1 MAREQQQ
8 EVAQNFRILFAS
20 KGSRSPGRVQD
31 HRVWRCYAGMTT
43 GRMTVTF
50 VRALVL
56 SLLVAGGL
64 SQPARAQGPAPD
76 LRADFNADGILDTA
90 VIQKTP
96 TAAHIEVWLSGRDH
110 PFYLLA
116 PESLDA
122 LRSADLTGD
131 GRTDLVAHS
140 ASGVLVWINTGTQF
154 LPVPVTDV
162 LSRGAVPLAGSS
174 PDNETQTPAASD
186 SDSDHTPSDL
196 SPALYLTPGGVARL
210 CTCTLDFAVPRRPVT
225 ASATRAPPASAR

>member
-1 MAREQQQ
+1 MTST
-8 EVAQNFRILFAS
+8 FA
-20 KGSRSPGRVQD
+20 
-31 HRVWRCYAGMTT
+31 
-43 GRMTVTF
+43 
-50 VRALVL
+50 RALVL
-56 SLLVAGGL
+56 SLLVTCGL

-110 PFYLLA
+110 PVYLLA
-116 PESLDA
+116 PEPLDT

-154 LPVPVTDV
+154 LPVPVTQV
-162 LSRGAVPLAGSS
+162 LKRGMVPLAGSA
-174 PDNETQTPAASD
+174 PDDETSSPAASD
-186 SDSDHTPSDL
+186 SDSDHTPPDL
-196 SPALYLTPGGVARL
+196 TPALHLSPGGVARL
-210 CTCTLDFAVPRRPVT
+210 CSCTLDLAVPRRPLT
-225 ASATRAPPASAR
+225 ASITRAPPASER

>member
-1 MAREQQQ
+1 
-8 EVAQNFRILFAS
+8 
-20 KGSRSPGRVQD
+20 
-31 HRVWRCYAGMTT
+31 
-43 GRMTVTF
+43 MTVTF
-50 VRALVL
+50 VRALIL
-56 SLLVAGGL
+56 GLLVTAGL

-116 PESLDA
+116 PESLDT

-162 LSRGAVPLAGSS
+162 LRRGMVPLAGSS
-174 PDNETQTPAASD
+174 PDDETQSPAAND
-186 SDSDHTPSDL
+186 IDSDHPPIDL
-196 SPALYLTPGGVARL
+196 SQALYLSPGGVARL
-210 CTCTLDFAVPRRPVT
+210 CTSPLDLAVPRRPET
-225 ASATRAPPASAR
+225 ASTTRAPPSSGR

>member
-1 MAREQQQ
+1 MASEQRQVIQ
-8 EVAQNFRILFAS
+8 DFRVLFAS
-20 KGSRSPGRVQD
+20 KRSRSSDGVQD
-31 HRVWRCYAGMTT
+31 RHLWWCYAGTAT

-56 SLLVAGGL
+56 SLLVVGGL
-64 SQPARAQGPAPD
+64 SQPARAQGPAQD

-116 PESLDA
+116 PEPLDA

-140 ASGVLVWINTGTQF
+140 ASGVLVWINTGSQF

-162 LSRGAVPLAGSS
+162 LSRGAIPLAGSS
-174 PDNETQTPAASD
+174 PGDDTQTPAASD
-186 SDSDHTPSDL
+186 SDTDHSPPDL
-196 SPALYLTPGGVARL
+196 SPAFDLSPGGVARVS
-210 CTCTLDFAVPRRPVT
+210 TCTLDFSVPRRPAT
-225 ASATRAPPASAR
+225 ASITRAPPASAR